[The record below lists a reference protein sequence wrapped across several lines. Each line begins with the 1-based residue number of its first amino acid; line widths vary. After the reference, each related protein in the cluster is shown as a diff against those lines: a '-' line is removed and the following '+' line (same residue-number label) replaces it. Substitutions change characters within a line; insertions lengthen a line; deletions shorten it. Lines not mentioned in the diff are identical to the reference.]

1 MELVFATG
9 NRDKVQEVREI
20 LQSLLTEQKIEI
32 SIVTPAELGLF
43 DDIPENGST
52 LEENA
57 EEKCL
62 YLWEKLGRNCFAD
75 DTGLEVDMLGGAPG
89 VFTARYAGPSKDH
102 NANMDK
108 VLAEMQA
115 VEERNR
121 ENPPARTARFR
132 ACIALKFNGTLYRF
146 EGVMEGTIAR
156 ERAGVQG
163 FGYDPIFIPEGN
175 TRTLAEMTLHQ
186 KNAISHRGKAV
197 RALAEFLKG
206 ASR

>member
-20 LQSLLTEQKIEI
+20 LQSLLTEEKIEI

-62 YLWEKLGRNCFAD
+62 YLWKKLGRNCFAD

-89 VFTARYAGPSKDH
+89 KICR
-102 NANMDK
+102 
-108 VLAEMQA
+108 
-115 VEERNR
+115 
-121 ENPPARTARFR
+121 
-132 ACIALKFNGTLYRF
+132 
-146 EGVMEGTIAR
+146 
-156 ERAGVQG
+156 
-163 FGYDPIFIPEGN
+163 PEQ
-175 TRTLAEMTLHQ
+175 RP
-186 KNAISHRGKAV
+186 
-197 RALAEFLKG
+197 
-206 ASR
+206 

>member
-43 DDIPENGST
+43 DDIPETGST

-89 VFTARYAGPSKDH
+89 VVTARYAGPSKDH
-102 NANMDK
+102 N
-108 VLAEMQA
+108 
-115 VEERNR
+115 
-121 ENPPARTARFR
+121 ARFR

-163 FGYDPIFIPEGN
+163 FGYDPIFIPNGS
-175 TRTLAEMTLHQ
+175 TLTLAEMTLHQ